1 MIAIFVAISWWQQ
14 KDLLATDGSVTID
27 PLQLPLIR
35 GTYEQLA
42 WSEAKPTLL
51 YFFAP
56 WCGVCHLSIDNL
68 HDLKEQYKDDDLRIA
83 IVALSYSHI
92 DEVEAFLARHEME
105 IPVLLG
111 SEQTAQDFKINGF
124 PTYYI
129 LNKDGQIVSRD
140 MGYSSELGLRARLLK
155 I

>member
-1 MIAIFVAISWWQQ
+1 MLAVFVAIMSWQQ
-14 KDLLATDGSVTID
+14 KGLLATDGSVTIE

-42 WSEAKPTLL
+42 WDEAKPTLL

-56 WCGVCHLSIDNL
+56 WCGVCHLSIGNL
-68 HDLKEQYKDDDLRIA
+68 HDLKEHYEDDELRIA

-92 DEVEAFLARHEME
+92 DEVEAFLAQHEME

-111 SEQTAQDFKINGF
+111 SEQTTQAFKINAF

-129 LNKDGQIVSRD
+129 LNKEGQIVSRD